1 MKLVKKC
8 LKKYW
13 PFLKPVQPDR
23 VLTRELIILLSFF
36 PIDINVVHEA
46 YQFLGMKYV
55 DDTYTAP
62 NTFALLHRTFLKI
75 AKPDLGGKK
84 DLNLVPT
91 GKKRVRIYN
100 FTKK

>member
-1 MKLVKKC
+1 MKLV
-8 LKKYW
+8 
-13 PFLKPVQPDR
+13 R
-23 VLTRELIILLSFF
+23 ILIEMINYFAVIYHNF

-75 AKPDLGGKK
+75 AKPDVQGKK
-84 DLNLVPT
+84 ELNLVPT
-91 GKKRVRIYN
+91 GNSIFFVK
-100 FTKK
+100 

>member
-1 MKLVKKC
+1 MEMISNYFAV
-8 LKKYW
+8 
-13 PFLKPVQPDR
+13 
-23 VLTRELIILLSFF
+23 ILFSFF

-75 AKPDLGGKK
+75 AKPDVQGRKE
-84 DLNLVPT
+84 LNLVPT
-91 GKKRVRIYN
+91 GNSIFFVK
-100 FTKK
+100 